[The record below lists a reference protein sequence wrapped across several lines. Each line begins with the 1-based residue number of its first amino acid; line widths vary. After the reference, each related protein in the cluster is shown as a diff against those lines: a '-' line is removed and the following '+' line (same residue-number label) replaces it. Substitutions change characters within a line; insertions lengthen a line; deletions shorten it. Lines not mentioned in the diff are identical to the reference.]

1 MKIKRNSS
9 IPCDKCTGCSACA
22 QSCPASCISMQ
33 ADTEGFLYPV
43 VDTSACLHCYLCE
56 RVCPVQQKSAEKY
69 DVIKDTSAAWALI
82 ASDADLHGRVGSGGA
97 FSLMA
102 RHILEDGGAVVGAA
116 WTSDWLVEHVV
127 VYSWEDYVRL
137 CGTKYL
143 QSNPGTTLKQTRELL
158 NAGRRVLFCGTG
170 CQIAGL
176 VRFLRKDY
184 PNLITVNIA
193 CYGAPS
199 PGVWLNYLSGL
210 QKEYQLGEIRDVQ
223 FRKKE
228 DGSSLNM
235 LVEGTR
241 SSYKKYVYGDPYGW
255 GLVNDVINR
264 PSCENCLFK
273 GAASLSDITVG
284 DAWGIEEYDPNAN
297 AHEGIS
303 VVVSHTLKGA
313 ALVAEL
319 EDECRYYRSLPLPGA
334 IAQNMG
340 VICATNSHPCLR
352 QRFFSRFVRGK
363 SALRVLSRLQR
374 GSLWSRGMKY
384 ARRLWGLLKKIL
396 RRLLCR

>member
-1 MKIKRNSS
+1 MEV
-9 IPCDKCTGCSACA
+9 
-22 QSCPASCISMQ
+22 
-33 ADTEGFLYPV
+33 DTEGFFYPV
-43 VDTSACLHCYLCE
+43 VDASACLHCHLCE
-56 RVCPVQQKSAEKY
+56 RICPVHQSESTTY
-69 DVIKDTSAAWALI
+69 DVLKDTSEACALI
-82 ASDADLHGRVGSGGA
+82 CSDSVLHRAVGSGGA

-102 RHILEDGGAVVGAA
+102 RRVLGSGGVVIGAA
-116 WTSDWLVEHVV
+116 WTPDWLVEHVV
-127 VYSWEDYVRL
+127 VETWEEYACL
-137 CGTKYL
+137 CGTKYM
-143 QSNPGTTLKQTRELL
+143 QSNPGNTLKQTRDFLKM
-158 NAGRRVLFCGTG
+158 GRYVLFCGTG

-176 VRFLRKDY
+176 VSFLRKDY
-184 PNLITVNIA
+184 PNLVTVNIA

-199 PGVWLNYLSGL
+199 PGVWQRYLHDL
-210 QKEYQLGEIRDVQ
+210 QDKYQLGTIESVQ

-228 DGSSLNM
+228 GNSSLNM
-235 LVEGTR
+235 EVVGRQNTYR
-241 SSYKKYVYGDPYGW
+241 NYVYGDPYGW

-264 PSCENCLFK
+264 PSCEKCLFK

-284 DAWGIEEYDPNAN
+284 DARGIEEYDPNAN

-340 VICATNSHPCLR
+340 VICSTNSHPFLR